1 MEERRPRVLAIDA
14 GGTMTDTFIVD
25 ELGSFVVGKAQ
36 TTPDDESVGFMES
49 ARDALKQWESSP
61 EEAFGTIA
69 SGIYSGTAM
78 LNRLLSR
85 QGLEIGAIVT
95 AGQEDYLKIERGIQ
109 TYLGYSYSDRLHLAT
124 HYHNP
129 SLVPRER
136 MKGVRGRIDVFGEE
150 VAPLREQDAREA
162 AAELLDA
169 GVDGI
174 CVCLLLSYRNAEHE
188 IRVGEILAE
197 EKAKRGVDGQV
208 PVFLSSELYPQR
220 RDLPRLN
227 STLIEAYA
235 AEPSRGTL
243 KAVRDQTKKAGAR
256 FELRVMASH
265 GGTISIEARELART
279 LVSGPIGGVVGG
291 QGIAERLGIPNALC
305 TDIGGTSFDIA
316 LITDGR
322 FEITP
327 TPDIARF
334 MLNMPLVKIDS
345 IGAGTGSFVRV
356 NPNSGRPE
364 LGPDSA
370 GARIGVCWPEGGL
383 ETISVTDL
391 NLVLG
396 RVNPDYFLGGDVK
409 LDPERARAEVERQLA
424 EPLGLE
430 LDDAAAGVVG
440 LFEQTLKNEAVG
452 RILGKGY
459 SPADYALL
467 CYGGGGPL
475 HVGGYTEG
483 VAYRDVL
490 VPAWAAGFSAYGCA
504 CADFEYRYDQTIDMP
519 ILPGQDELEKA
530 GIAVMITGGWLGLED
545 KVADEFAK
553 SGIERDAITF
563 THAVRMQY
571 YGQLNDIEI
580 VSPHAELEDDGQLDD
595 LIDEFERAYGKVY
608 ARSARSPE
616 LGYLVTQAI
625 VHGSVEVEKPALPD
639 FGEGEGA
646 PPSKGARRVRWGD
659 DYADSDIYELDQVEA
674 GNSITGPAIVEAT
687 RDLEPREREPIGWE
701 GKRLDQM
708 LAESERL
715 FADTGSYCGL
725 SGELELK
732 DSDPIGYEKLFA
744 RLRGGL
750 VSARETALN
759 ISASPIVRELGELCF
774 ALYTPEGDSVA
785 LSTGIIVHVHTM
797 SDAIKWMVRHGY
809 EDNPG
814 IRPGDIFANNDP
826 VIGDVH
832 NADGAASPTCSTSA
846 PRRPEECRWGRPTGS
861 TTASTCPA

>member
-1 MEERRPRVLAIDA
+1 MAPEDAERNPRVLAIDA
-14 GGTMTDTFIVD
+14 GGTMTDTFVVD
-25 ELGSFVVGKAQ
+25 QSGSFVVGKAQ
-36 TTPDDESVGFMES
+36 TTPDDESVGFMSS
-49 ARDALKQWESSP
+49 ARDALKQWGSTP
-61 EEAFGTIA
+61 EGAFGQIA
-69 SGIYSGTAM
+69 SGIYGGTAM

-95 AGQEDYLKIERGIQ
+95 AGQEDYLRIERGIQ

-124 HYHNP
+124 HHHNP
-129 SLVPRER
+129 PLVPRER
-136 MKGVRGRIDVFGEE
+136 VKGVRGRVDVFGE
-150 VAPLREQDAREA
+150 VVVPLREQDARDA
-162 AAELLDA
+162 AGELLDA

-174 CVCLLLSYRNAEHE
+174 CVCLLFSYRNAEHE

-197 EKAKRGVDGQV
+197 EMAARGLDGEV
-208 PVFLSSELYPQR
+208 PVFLSADLYPQR

-243 KAVRDQTKKAGAR
+243 EAVRDQTKEAGAG

-265 GGTISIEARELART
+265 GGTISIQARELART

-291 QGIAERLGIPNALC
+291 QRIAERLEIPNALC

-334 MLNMPLVKIDS
+334 MLNMPLVRIDS

-383 ETISVTDL
+383 ETISITDL

-409 LDPERARAEVERQLA
+409 LDPERARAEVTRQLA
-424 EPLGLE
+424 EPLGLG
-430 LDDAAAGVVG
+430 LSDAAAGVVG

-475 HVGGYTEG
+475 HVAGYTEG

-519 ILPGQDELEKA
+519 ILPSQDELEKA
-530 GIAVMITGGWLGLED
+530 GVAVMITGAWLGLED

-553 SGIERDAITF
+553 SGVGREAVTF

-580 VSPHAELEDDGQLDD
+580 VSPHMDLEGAGELDD
-595 LIDEFERAYGKVY
+595 LIAEFERAYGKVY

-639 FGEGEGA
+639 LAESGGS
-646 PPSKGARRVRWGD
+646 PPTKGSRRVRWGD
-659 DYADSDIYELDQVEA
+659 GDADTDLYELTEIEA
-674 GNSITGPAIVEAT
+674 GNSVRGPAIVESVAT
-687 RDLEPREREPIGWE
+687 TFAIPPGRSA
-701 GKRLDQM
+701 RLDRHQIFH
-708 LAESERL
+708 L
-715 FADTGSYCGL
+715 TG
-725 SGELELK
+725 
-732 DSDPIGYEKLFA
+732 
-744 RLRGGL
+744 
-750 VSARETALN
+750 
-759 ISASPIVRELGELCF
+759 
-774 ALYTPEGDSVA
+774 
-785 LSTGIIVHVHTM
+785 
-797 SDAIKWMVRHGY
+797 
-809 EDNPG
+809 
-814 IRPGDIFANNDP
+814 
-826 VIGDVH
+826 
-832 NADGAASPTCSTSA
+832 
-846 PRRPEECRWGRPTGS
+846 
-861 TTASTCPA
+861 

>member
-1 MEERRPRVLAIDA
+1 MAPDDAERNPRVLAIDA

-25 ELGSFVVGKAQ
+25 EAGSFVVGKAQ
-36 TTPDDESVGFMES
+36 TTPDDESVGFMSS
-49 ARDALKQWESSP
+49 ARDALKQWGSTP
-61 EEAFGTIA
+61 EEAFGEIA

-85 QGLEIGAIVT
+85 KGREIGAIVT
-95 AGQEDYLKIERGIQ
+95 AGQEDYLRIERGIQ

-124 HYHNP
+124 HHHNP
-129 SLVPRER
+129 PLVPRER
-136 MKGVRGRIDVFGEE
+136 VLGVRGRIDVFGAE
-150 VAPLREQDAREA
+150 VVPLREQDARDA
-162 AAELLDA
+162 AQELLDA

-174 CVCLLLSYRNAEHE
+174 CVCLLFSYRNAEHE

-197 EKAKRGVDGQV
+197 EKARRNLDGEV
-208 PVFLSSELYPQR
+208 PVFLSADLYPQR

-243 KAVRDQTKKAGAR
+243 KAVRDQTKEAGAG

-291 QGIAERLGIPNALC
+291 QGIAERLEIPNALC

-334 MLNMPLVKIDS
+334 MLNMPLVRIDS

-383 ETISVTDL
+383 ETISITDL

-409 LDPERARAEVERQLA
+409 LDPERARAEVGRQLA

-430 LDDAAAGVVG
+430 VDDAAAGVVG

-475 HVGGYTEG
+475 HVAGYTEG

-530 GIAVMITGGWLGLED
+530 GVAMMITGAWLGLQD

-553 SGIERDAITF
+553 SGIGRDAVTF

-580 VSPHAELEDDGQLDD
+580 ISPHGDLESAEQLDE
-595 LIDEFERAYGKVY
+595 LIAEFERAYGKVY

-625 VHGSVEVEKPALPD
+625 VHGSVEVEKPALPELEERP
-639 FGEGEGA
+639 GS
-646 PPSKGARRVRWGD
+646 PSAKDSRRVRWGD
-659 DYADSDIYELDQVEA
+659 GDAETEIYELTEIEA
-674 GNSITGPAIVEAT
+674 GHSIQGPAIVESVAT
-687 RDLEPREREPIGWE
+687 TFAIPPGRAA
-701 GKRLDQM
+701 RLDGHQIFH
-708 LAESERL
+708 L
-715 FADTGSYCGL
+715 TG
-725 SGELELK
+725 
-732 DSDPIGYEKLFA
+732 
-744 RLRGGL
+744 
-750 VSARETALN
+750 
-759 ISASPIVRELGELCF
+759 
-774 ALYTPEGDSVA
+774 
-785 LSTGIIVHVHTM
+785 
-797 SDAIKWMVRHGY
+797 
-809 EDNPG
+809 
-814 IRPGDIFANNDP
+814 
-826 VIGDVH
+826 
-832 NADGAASPTCSTSA
+832 
-846 PRRPEECRWGRPTGS
+846 
-861 TTASTCPA
+861 